1 MIKLIELP
9 KSYEIRNIIDK
20 YDLRWFS
27 SDGYTHIFHHEVIQ
41 SQRLSPL
48 SFKVKLRTYEVND
61 ISLSDLL
68 RPETI
73 MVSGYQ
79 LECEIIYNEVNSKW
93 GVNSGID
100 DQELVPLEIQSFPD
114 SERIIVEL
122 INRVGDDLIDQSK
135 PEDLMRVDITQIH
148 SSLRKLLSNRSND

>member
-1 MIKLIELP
+1 
-9 KSYEIRNIIDK
+9 
-20 YDLRWFS
+20 
-27 SDGYTHIFHHEVIQ
+27 VIQ

>member
-1 MIKLIELP
+1 MSKLIELP

-27 SDGYTHIFHHEVIQ
+27 SDGYTYIFHHEVIQ

-93 GVNSGID
+93 GVNSGIN
-100 DQELVPLEIQSFPD
+100 DQELVPLVSVRKVNESLEAFVIQESYC
-114 SERIIVEL
+114 SM
-122 INRVGDDLIDQSK
+122 
-135 PEDLMRVDITQIH
+135 EDKTDVDF
-148 SSLRKLLSNRSND
+148 RKSWLL